1 MNPMEINLTNLKLR
15 LTNVTQD
22 REPEISALVRPK
34 TEKLGF
40 RREETA
46 ETVNENDCRSS

>member
-22 REPEISALVRPK
+22 REPEISVLVRPK